1 MTHKI
6 LKPRLDAAIR
16 GEILVAYEAAERL
29 VHGSINYCRMGFGAW
44 LLRLMLLLG
53 VGAKTVGAELTEARH
68 RWLGFLEMHRKV
80 GHLSRHGPRGE
91 ATEAGAPGAHWAFN
105 LKPVLGVWIAALRA
119 DDLGLAMACEADV
132 AREVGFCRAFRLG
145 DGRVTMPCPRLQ
157 AIPDDDGE
165 TQPLGHDKK
174 QRPWDR
180 ERDRFIAV
188 LLGEGKASHEDVSCS
203 RLLELILTLPDGSA
217 IRERLLAAP
226 PPKLLLPIVRYDLP
240 GGFFAEIEA
249 TEQSRRVLGAD
260 GCNWVLAREHEEIRF
275 GVDWQARPDDLPE
288 FGEPEVIGL

>member
-91 ATEAGAPGAHWAFN
+91 ATEAGAPGA
-105 LKPVLGVWIAALRA
+105 PRAL
-119 DDLGLAMACEADV
+119 
-132 AREVGFCRAFRLG
+132 
-145 DGRVTMPCPRLQ
+145 
-157 AIPDDDGE
+157 
-165 TQPLGHDKK
+165 
-174 QRPWDR
+174 
-180 ERDRFIAV
+180 
-188 LLGEGKASHEDVSCS
+188 
-203 RLLELILTLPDGSA
+203 
-217 IRERLLAAP
+217 
-226 PPKLLLPIVRYDLP
+226 
-240 GGFFAEIEA
+240 
-249 TEQSRRVLGAD
+249 
-260 GCNWVLAREHEEIRF
+260 
-275 GVDWQARPDDLPE
+275 
-288 FGEPEVIGL
+288 